1 MSSPNPTAN
10 VATMAATAPPHN
22 IHAIGIGR
30 TGAAHIEALL
40 RTGEIEDLL
49 ATPGTAFAALL
60 IDIGDDDV
68 QVPDDYARSMK
79 ARLKSRGIPE
89 ARFHYESVSLAVPD
103 KAALGKLP
111 MEAALP
117 QAGEHIPRAIAKAIF
132 TLNSAAGS
140 GSLDGAL
147 QRFAKHA
154 ATSSLP
160 STAFIAYGL
169 AGGTGSGMA
178 VDLARLVKS
187 KLPAS
192 VQLVGVGQLSHSGDG
207 DYFNS
212 AAQYQAIDA
221 VDAALASASANPFS
235 GFFVIA
241 SEQSWQRLSAYTSTG
256 LKEVRQRF
264 KQMVTN
270 RFVAD
275 SFMRFAVMDH
285 GRVLFRTMR
294 PAGFTGAPHETLSA
308 KSRNW
313 TLFDVAKLTHPGVQ
327 VLPGE
332 AGSKWDSVI
341 AQWIDFMPKYGGLR
355 DGFKTDYAE
364 VHVHASRDM
373 GFDLISKGFKDLI
386 AKQYLLENDSTYQT
400 SNYEFFDAL
409 TAYANVILPGVAK
422 TDLHAFWDSQANYD
436 KLDWE
441 TKLNEHAWLIDIGP
455 MLSEPAIRFE
465 GMAGECIWGCA
476 CWVVVPYDQL
486 RGDKLPPPNRK
497 VIMEEGIAM
506 MTKTVVKT
514 PGGDA
519 KKPAKAHA

>member
-1 MSSPNPTAN
+1 MSSPKPTAS
-10 VATMAATAPPHN
+10 AATTPAPHN

-30 TGAAHIEALL
+30 TGAAYIEALL

-89 ARFHYESVSLAVPD
+89 ERFHYESVSLAVPD
-103 KAALGKLP
+103 KAALSKLP
-111 MEAALP
+111 KDATLP
-117 QAGEHIPRAIAKAIF
+117 KAGEHIPRAIAKAIF
-132 TLNSAAGS
+132 ALNSAAGS
-140 GSLDGAL
+140 GSLDAAL

-178 VDLARLVKS
+178 VDLARLVKGM
-187 KLPAS
+187 LPAS

-212 AAQYQAIDA
+212 AAQYPAIEA
-221 VDAALASASANPFS
+221 VEAALQSSANPFGG
-235 GFFVIA
+235 GFFVVA

-275 SFMRFAVMDH
+275 SFMRFAMSDGSQH
-285 GRVLFRTMR
+285 LLRALQPGR
-294 PAGFTGAPHETLSA
+294 G
-308 KSRNW
+308 KC

-332 AGSKWDSVI
+332 AGSKWDAVI
-341 AQWIDFMPKYGGLR
+341 EQWIGFVPKYSGLR
-355 DGFKTDYAE
+355 EGFKTDHAE
-364 VHVHASRDM
+364 IHVHASHDM
-373 GFDLISKGFKDLI
+373 RTDMIDASLKDVISSH
-386 AKQYLLENDSTYQT
+386 YLKSGKT
-400 SNYEFFDAL
+400 SR
-409 TAYANVILPGVAK
+409 
-422 TDLHAFWDSQANYD
+422 
-436 KLDWE
+436 
-441 TKLNEHAWLIDIGP
+441 
-455 MLSEPAIRFE
+455 SEERRV
-465 GMAGECIWGCA
+465 GKECA
-476 CWVVVPYDQL
+476 
-486 RGDKLPPPNRK
+486 
-497 VIMEEGIAM
+497 
-506 MTKTVVKT
+506 
-514 PGGDA
+514 
-519 KKPAKAHA
+519 

>member
-1 MSSPNPTAN
+1 MSSSNPTAK
-10 VATMAATAPPHN
+10 AATTAASAPLHN

-89 ARFHYESVSLAVPD
+89 ERFHYESVSLAVPD
-103 KAALGKLP
+103 KAALGKLGKD
-111 MEAALP
+111 ATLP
-117 QAGEHIPRAIAKAIF
+117 KAGEHIPRAVAKAIF

-140 GSLDGAL
+140 GSLDAAL

-160 STAFIAYGL
+160 STTLISYGL

-178 VDLARLVKS
+178 VDLASLVKG

-212 AAQYQAIDA
+212 AAQYQAIEA
-221 VDAALASASANPFS
+221 VDAALASSDANPFS
-235 GFFVIA
+235 GFFVVA
-241 SEQSWQRLSAYTSTG
+241 SEQSWQRLTAYTSTG

-275 SFMRFAVMDH
+275 SFMRFAVSDGASH
-285 GRVLFRTMR
+285 LLRASQQGR
-294 PAGFTGAPHETLSA
+294 G
-308 KSRNW
+308 KC
-313 TLFDVAKLTHPGVQ
+313 TLFDVAKLSHPGVQ

-332 AGSKWDSVI
+332 AGSKWDAVLQ
-341 AQWIDFMPKYGGLR
+341 QWIGFVPQYSGLS
-355 DGFKTDYAE
+355 DSFKTDYAE
-364 VHVHASRDM
+364 VHVHASRNMQVEKIEDA
-373 GFDLISKGFKDLI
+373 LKEVVSSHYLKG
-386 AKQYLLENDSTYQT
+386 ASTSYH
-400 SNYEFFDAL
+400 SFRNEFFDVL
-409 TAYANVILPGVAK
+409 TAYGNVILPGASK
-422 TDLHAFWDSQANYD
+422 SDLSAYALSKASFD
-436 KLDWE
+436 KLDATAKTLE
-441 TKLNEHAWLIDIGP
+441 
-455 MLSEPAIRFE
+455 
-465 GMAGECIWGCA
+465 MA
-476 CWVVVPYDQL
+476 
-486 RGDKLPPPNRK
+486 
-497 VIMEEGIAM
+497 
-506 MTKTVVKT
+506 
-514 PGGDA
+514 
-519 KKPAKAHA
+519 